1 MLRAVIGY
9 EDLYEVSEVG
19 SVWSC
24 PKKKHDGMWLTPTLR
39 KGYLTVHL
47 SQDGI
52 AKILYVHSLVAE
64 AWIGPRP
71 SGLQINHLDG
81 NKLNNRVENLEYT
94 TALENQRHAIRTG
107 LVDTEKRI
115 AWARTLG
122 SRPHLHARKLT
133 ASDVREIRRR
143 MAGEESVLAISRRF
157 HVHEKVI
164 YKIAHSMTYK
174 EVA

>member
-52 AKILYVHSLVAE
+52 AKILYV
-64 AWIGPRP
+64 
-71 SGLQINHLDG
+71 
-81 NKLNNRVENLEYT
+81 Y
-94 TALENQRHAIRTG
+94 
-107 LVDTEKRI
+107 EKYGGV
-115 AWARTLG
+115 WL
-122 SRPHLHARKLT
+122 ARKACWQSPG
-133 ASDVREIRRR
+133 ASMFTKR
-143 MAGEESVLAISRRF
+143 
-157 HVHEKVI
+157 
-164 YKIAHSMTYK
+164 
-174 EVA
+174 